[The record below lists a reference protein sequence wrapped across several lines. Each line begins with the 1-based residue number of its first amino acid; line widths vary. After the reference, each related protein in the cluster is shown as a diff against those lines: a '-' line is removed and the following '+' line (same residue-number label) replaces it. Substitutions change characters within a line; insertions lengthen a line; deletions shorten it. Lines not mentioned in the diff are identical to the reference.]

1 MQHIELR
8 LASIQERQSLLR
20 SIRDADRAADRNA
33 APPSIR
39 SFLGSSLIRLGERIA
54 GERRAT
60 PVWTG

>member
-1 MQHIELR
+1 MHHIELR

-20 SIRDADRAADRNA
+20 SIRDADRAAQHA
-33 APPSIR
+33 ARPSIR